1 MGGHGG
7 RQASFLGSGG
17 DAPSPPTRGN
27 PDMVYTETDTLSNS
41 LL

>member
-1 MGGHGG
+1 MVGDKPVFWVVG
-7 RQASFLGSGG
+7 R